1 MNVAADQVRETF
13 LAALRLLPERRDAY
27 LHEACPGAENLR
39 ERIKRLIQA
48 HEELGSIVDAAA
60 TPTSL
65 PAEPPTVSEQAGLVL
80 AGRYELLRK
89 AGEGGMGTVWMA
101 RQTEPVKR
109 LVAVKLVKAGMDSKG
124 VLARFEAERQAL
136 ALMDHP
142 NIAKVLDAGTTPEGR
157 PFFVM
162 ELVEG
167 VPITRFCDERRLT
180 PRQRLELFVPVC
192 AAVQHAHQKGILHR
206 DLKPSNLLV
215 AQYDH
220 GAVPKVIDFGL
231 AKAIGQQFAE
241 QTLQTGLGAVVGTL
255 EYMSPEQASFNQLDV
270 DTRSDVYALGVLL
283 YELLAGAPPFSW
295 KEVEGAGV
303 LEMLR
308 LIREQE
314 PTRPSARLS
323 MSEGLPALA
332 ASRGTEPG
340 KLTRLVRGELDW
352 IALKALEKDR
362 NRRYESASA
371 FAADVLRYLSDQPVQ
386 ACPPSAWYRFRKFA
400 RRNKRALGTAAL
412 LGFMLLVACGAVA
425 GTVGWTLRDR
435 DARRAATAAR
445 FDQIVQESERLY
457 REGKLPEAN
466 ATAKKAQELV
476 EAGSE
481 GEESRR
487 RLRGWLADLEMVARL
502 EAIRG
507 KWQDVWNPGAWQ
519 YADAFRAYGIDLDVL
534 PPAETAA
541 RIADRPVKVDLAVAL
556 DAWACYDPARA
567 QRLRAVAAAAYP
579 DPFRARLRAAAAP
592 PKLAALAD
600 LAEALDV
607 GQVPLPVLNLLGQR
621 LWDAGDQRASIAF
634 FRRVQSRHPG
644 DYGISVALGHALFRA
659 KQPHDRSLDEAIRH
673 YAAAIAVRPDSG
685 VAHYFLG
692 RSLFLKGRRD
702 ESLTVHRRLVAID
715 PQYPTAHLKLSFLL
729 AAKGQLDEAIA
740 VLRAAPPSKPEEE
753 ATSQQL
759 ARLLNDRAWQ
769 LATHPDPRAQ
779 DPPGAVALAGEAVGR
794 QPATGAYW
802 QTLGVA
808 QYRAGN
814 WKGAIHALEKWGEL
828 HPPGRGA
835 SELFL
840 AMAYG
845 RLGHQHAARTRY
857 DSAVRWMDLLRP
869 QDPGL
874 HRLRAE
880 ADEVLGLAKAK

>member
-556 DAWACYDPARA
+556 DAWACYDPARNGCEPSRRPPTRTRFGPA
-567 QRLRAVAAAAYP
+567 SAPPRRRRNWRRWRTWPRRSTWARSPSRFSTCWASGFGMPATRGRRSRFSVG
-579 DPFRARLRAAAAP
+579 FRAGTRGTTASAWLWATRYSAPNSHTTGPSTRPSGIMPPPSRSGRTAAWPITSWAAHCSSRGGGMRASRCTADWSPSTPSTPPPTSNSPFSWRRKASWMKPSPYFAP
-592 PKLAALAD
+592 PR
-600 LAEALDV
+600 
-607 GQVPLPVLNLLGQR
+607 PRSP
-621 LWDAGDQRASIAF
+621 
-634 FRRVQSRHPG
+634 RR
-644 DYGISVALGHALFRA
+644 
-659 KQPHDRSLDEAIRH
+659 
-673 YAAAIAVRPDSG
+673 
-685 VAHYFLG
+685 
-692 RSLFLKGRRD
+692 
-702 ESLTVHRRLVAID
+702 
-715 PQYPTAHLKLSFLL
+715 
-729 AAKGQLDEAIA
+729 
-740 VLRAAPPSKPEEE
+740 
-753 ATSQQL
+753 
-759 ARLLNDRAWQ
+759 
-769 LATHPDPRAQ
+769 
-779 DPPGAVALAGEAVGR
+779 R
-794 QPATGAYW
+794 QPVNSW
-802 QTLGVA
+802 
-808 QYRAGN
+808 
-814 WKGAIHALEKWGEL
+814 
-828 HPPGRGA
+828 PGC
-835 SELFL
+835 
-840 AMAYG
+840 
-845 RLGHQHAARTRY
+845 
-857 DSAVRWMDLLRP
+857 
-869 QDPGL
+869 
-874 HRLRAE
+874 
-880 ADEVLGLAKAK
+880 